1 MVVASTATRK
11 YRNMKARLRTHGG
24 VANPRH
30 SYGYVCGLRF
40 AVCGLPCARIH
51 RFHFVPLLP
60 GRSTS
65 ASFGDRPRPAFTSR
79 RLPDL
84 TPSIGQSVSFS
95 FWAKGDV
102 SDTGNMLYALR
113 FPDGTGNIL
122 SRDGGNH
129 FFQNYLH
136 ARTWSQISFTSGVVQ
151 VGAKAAFLEIN
162 TAVGPLLS
170 ARQNAV
176 LIDDISLA
184 VAAAPVPA
192 PETYAMLLA
201 GLGCIGAIMRQRRA
215 R

>member
-1 MVVASTATRK
+1 
-11 YRNMKARLRTHGG
+11 
-24 VANPRH
+24 
-30 SYGYVCGLRF
+30 
-40 AVCGLPCARIH
+40 
-51 RFHFVPLLP
+51 
-60 GRSTS
+60 
-65 ASFGDRPRPAFTSR
+65 
-79 RLPDL
+79 
-84 TPSIGQSVSFS
+84 VSFS

-122 SRDGGNH
+122 SLDGGNH
-129 FFQNYLH
+129 FFQNNLNT
-136 ARTWSQISFTSGVVQ
+136 RTWSQISFTSGVVQ